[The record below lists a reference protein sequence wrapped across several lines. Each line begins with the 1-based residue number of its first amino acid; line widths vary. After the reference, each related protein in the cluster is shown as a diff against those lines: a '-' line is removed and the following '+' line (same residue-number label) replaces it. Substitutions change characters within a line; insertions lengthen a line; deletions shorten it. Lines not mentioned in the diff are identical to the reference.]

1 MDALRGSAGGI
12 ILIIENNL
20 FKFNFG
26 INQKKKKKEV
36 ALSRMYASKRN
47 LALLPVIHCVIR

>member
-26 INQKKKKKEV
+26 INQKKKKK
-36 ALSRMYASKRN
+36 K
-47 LALLPVIHCVIR
+47 LPFHVCMHLKGI